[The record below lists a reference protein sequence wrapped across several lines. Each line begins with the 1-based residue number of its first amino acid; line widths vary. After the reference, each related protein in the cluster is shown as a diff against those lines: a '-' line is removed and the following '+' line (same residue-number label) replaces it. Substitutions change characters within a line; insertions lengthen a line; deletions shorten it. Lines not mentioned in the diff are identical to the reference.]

1 MRMDE
6 KYIDRRVVEKTIDAF
21 ITNEI
26 ERRIKD
32 YSFAVYRDG
41 ELVDSEDIQFT
52 EGQVNIFI

>member
-1 MRMDE
+1 MDE
-6 KYIDRRVVEKTIDAF
+6 KYIDRRAVEKTIDAF
-21 ITNEI
+21 INNEI